1 MIIGSELLFI
11 SLSVRNFRLALVYLV
26 ALEDEADIAYARG

>member
-11 SLSVRNFRLALVYLV
+11 SLSVRNFGLALVDLV